1 MITIVVVFMSN
12 QLGQDLKKNCIFN
25 KSSSWFQIIIFFFT
39 KYLIW
44 RFEISQQRTRWEITN
59 KSRNFR
65 LDIILGLTSLKVEYV
80 LQRTQTM
87 LQVSPEYL
95 NWKWW
100 GPIININPIKAG
112 NTLGGWWEADYSLI
126 SFWYRQTHF
135 NLKKNNKTKN
145 IFMTIQ

>member
-1 MITIVVVFMSN
+1 MT
-12 QLGQDLKKNCIFN
+12 
-25 KSSSWFQIIIFFFT
+25 
-39 KYLIW
+39 
-44 RFEISQQRTRWEITN
+44 
-59 KSRNFR
+59 
-65 LDIILGLTSLKVEYV
+65 LGLISLKVEYV
-80 LQRTQTM
+80 FQRTQTM